1 MGVKVTTDLSG
12 VKKKLSKQNFDR
24 GAYAVANQAMADMNP
39 FVPKQEGNLR
49 LSAHIVKNTQIAYE
63 MPYARA
69 KFYNPSYRPST
80 PGTGPRWDLKA
91 KGLYIKDWQRAFV
104 KGSDLG

>member
-1 MGVKVTTDLSG
+1 MSG
-12 VKKKLSKQNFDR
+12 VSRKLSKQNFDR

-39 FVPKQEGNLR
+39 FVQKQEGNLR
-49 LSAHIVKNTQIAYE
+49 QSAHVVKNTQIAYE

-69 KFYNPSYRPST
+69 KFYNKSFHPST

-91 KGLYIKDWQRAFV
+91 KGLYIKDWEKAFL
-104 KGSDLG
+104 KGSGLG

>member
-1 MGVKVTTDLSG
+1 MGVKVTTELGG
-12 VKKKLSKQNFDR
+12 VKKKLSHQNMER
-24 GAYAVANQAMADMNP
+24 GQYAVANQAMADMNP
-39 FVPKQEGNLR
+39 FVPMKEGVLR
-49 LSAHIVKNTQIAYE
+49 QSAHIVNKTQIAYE
-63 MPYARA
+63 MPYAKA

-91 KGLYIKDWQRAFV
+91 KGLYSKNWTKAFV

>member
-1 MGVKVTTDLSG
+1 MGVRIKTDFSG
-12 VKKKLSKQNFDR
+12 VNKKLSKQNFDR

-49 LSAHIVKNTQIAYE
+49 QSAHIVNKTQIAYE

-69 KFYNPSYRPST
+69 RFYNPSRHPST

-91 KGLYIKDWQRAFV
+91 KGLYIKDWEKAFV
-104 KGSDLG
+104 KGSGLG